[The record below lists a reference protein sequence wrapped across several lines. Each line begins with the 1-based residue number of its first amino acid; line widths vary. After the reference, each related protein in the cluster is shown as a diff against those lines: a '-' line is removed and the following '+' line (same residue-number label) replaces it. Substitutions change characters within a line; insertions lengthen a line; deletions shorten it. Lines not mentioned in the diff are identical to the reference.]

1 MDGDY
6 DYINNGRQSSTLHVE
21 SADGLHFGTKEVAV
35 SCEDYPENYT
45 CHIRDPKVWKE
56 GEEYRMILGGR
67 QKSDQGAVLLQIRR
81 SEELEI

>member
-45 CHIRDPKVWKE
+45 CTSVT
-56 GEEYRMILGGR
+56 
-67 QKSDQGAVLLQIRR
+67 RR
-81 SEELEI
+81 SGRRGKSTG